1 MDPVDGHEGP
11 KTRRKATMDGQQVTQ
26 LQVKEIIEAALKPVR
41 ESLCKLA
48 DKRFIDEAI
57 DKVKEIIDENLQ
69 ERDEKIKSL
78 EDRVE
83 ILESKMAVLDSLE
96 RRIALLDNLER
107 KIDDGEQYSRR
118 LCLRINDIDLPQQGE
133 SENCMEKVK
142 EVLDE
147 LDCGVGIGSVD
158 RAHRIG
164 PKRARNSDGKVR
176 HQMIVRFSSFTDR
189 TKVYRSRKKVK
200 RVRIRLDLTRSRL
213 STLLEAEDWAE
224 SCDGIDFVFAD
235 INCNLS
241 AKLKNGKFIFFVSV
255 DDLQRKYDELSSED

>member
-1 MDPVDGHEGP
+1 MDPIDGHEGP
-11 KTRRKATMDGQQVTQ
+11 KTRLQASVDGQQVTQ

-48 DKRFIDEAI
+48 DKRFVDEAI
-57 DKVKEIIDENLQ
+57 DKVKEIIDEKLQ
-69 ERDEKIKSL
+69 ERDKKIKSL

-83 ILESKMAVLDSLE
+83 ILESKMAVVDSLE
-96 RRIALLDNLER
+96 RRIAVLGNLER
-107 KIDDGEQYSRR
+107 KIDDGEQYSKR
-118 LCLRINDIDLPQQGE
+118 LCLRINGIDLPQQGE
-133 SENCMEKVK
+133 SDNCIERVK

-164 PKRARNSDGKVR
+164 PMRTRNSDGKVR
-176 HQMIVRFSSFTDR
+176 QQMIVPFSSFTDR
-189 TKVYRSRKKVK
+189 TKVYRSRKKVT
-200 RVRIRLDLTRSRL
+200 RVRITLDLTRSRL
-213 STLLEAEDWAE
+213 STLLEAEDWVE

-241 AKLKNGKFIFFVSV
+241 AKLKNWKFLLFVSV
-255 DDLQRKYDELSSED
+255 DDLQYGELSSDD